1 MAATMARPGLQGN
14 RRGRLFPRLLQGL
27 RDYTN
32 PARQAPNQLFRSELI
47 FLSNSSNE
55 VSPLIISPLTKKV
68 GVELTF
74 RTSLANFWSAAILS
88 SSAWSLRQS
97 STACWLRPACLPI
110 RVSVSVV
117 FFTTQSFC
125 CLNSMST
132 TAKYF
137 PASSLAMQRAS
148 IEPAAALMS
157 SGNSR
162 NTKRILPLSIYSDLI
177 FGNTVSV
184 KAAQCGQVIEAY
196 SVIVTVA
203 LAGPSAMSGS
213 DTGLA
218 TSAAVAFCA
227 SASDIRRSGES
238 PGRAASPVRDRAAVK
253 ARRVMINGLLQ
264 IGAGSRPK
272 RLSSLA

>member
-1 MAATMARPGLQGN
+1 MSVCGRVACGGSWQATMARPGPEGN
-14 RRGRLFPRLLQGL
+14 RRRGFSQGFCAGYGRQVILVTLGRK
-27 RDYTN
+27 
-32 PARQAPNQLFRSELI
+32 NQLFSSDLI
-47 FLSNSSNE
+47 LLSNSANE

-88 SSAWSLRQS
+88 SSAWSLRQA
-97 STACWLRPACLPI
+97 STGCWLRPACLPI

-117 FFTTQSFC
+117 FFVTQSFC
-125 CLNSMST
+125 CLNSRST

-137 PASSLAMQRAS
+137 PESSLAMQRAS

-162 NTKRILPLSIYSDLI
+162 NTKRILPLSMNSDLI

-184 KAAQCGQVIEAY
+184 NAAQCGQVIEAY

-218 TSAAVAFCA
+218 TSVAVALCA
-227 SASDIRRSGES
+227 SASDIRR
-238 PGRAASPVRDRAAVK
+238 
-253 ARRVMINGLLQ
+253 
-264 IGAGSRPK
+264 
-272 RLSSLA
+272 

>member
-1 MAATMARPGLQGN
+1 MARPGPEAN
-14 RRGRLFPRLLQGL
+14 RRAGLFPRLLQGL
-27 RDYTN
+27 RDCMK
-32 PARQAPNQLFRSELI
+32 PAGQHPNQLFRSELI
-47 FLSNSSNE
+47 LLSNSSNE
-55 VSPLIISPLTKKV
+55 ISPLSISPLMKKV

-74 RTSLANFWSAAILS
+74 STSLANFWSAAILS

-110 RVSVSVV
+110 RVRVSVV
-117 FFTTQSFC
+117 FFITQSFC
-125 CLNSMST
+125 CLNSMSM

-148 IEPAAALMS
+148 IDPAAALMS

-162 NTKRILPLSIYSDLI
+162 NTESSLPVSIYSDLI
-177 FGNTVSV
+177 FGNTTSL

-196 SVIVTVA
+196 SVIVTAA

-218 TSAAVAFCA
+218 TSDALCA
-227 SASDIRRSGES
+227 IAPAIRRSGDN
-238 PGRAASPVRDRAAVK
+238 PARAANPASDRAAVK
-253 ARRVMINGLLQ
+253 ARRVIIKGLL
-264 IGAGSRPK
+264 
-272 RLSSLA
+272 